1 MKNGS
6 PIFAIL
12 GSLMLTASC
21 TTTVSRNAG
30 SPSLVVPKNSSVRN
44 IRLAAPEPTED
55 PGGVITLDD
64 ALRAA
69 MDRHP
74 SLAAAWHEI
83 KAHEGKARQAG
94 MLSNPSLTGEFEEF
108 GGSGEYSGTDV
119 ISAKIGISQ
128 EFPLGGKR
136 AKRVQVADAET
147 ELSVQE
153 RAAQII
159 ALRTEVKKRF
169 IRVHM
174 LQEKLKLE
182 QEKLRLVQ
190 ASSDAISKRV
200 SAGEVSPL
208 DQAKIGVELASSGV
222 AVERVKRELDA
233 ARYALASSW
242 AGNKPTFSEVRAD
255 YPMVTDIPS
264 ENELLALIEANP
276 VYRILGKRVS
286 LASVSLDLAKAE
298 AWMDIE
304 LGGGIQ
310 QFEETDDHAY
320 FFEVSIPIP
329 IFDRNQGGI
338 QAARETLNSAE
349 KRQEAGMLALKKNI
363 LETAKRLSSVQY
375 AFLAMQNTVLPAA
388 EKAYV
393 SVQKGYMAGEQDYL
407 EFLDAQHTLLE
418 IRRER
423 LELLAELQEL
433 RAELESFTAYFAHG
447 NERKL

>member
-1 MKNGS
+1 MKHWF
-6 PIFAIL
+6 PDFLIL
-12 GSLMLTASC
+12 GSLVLVASC
-21 TTTVSRNAG
+21 TTTV
-30 SPSLVVPKNSSVRN
+30 
-44 IRLAAPEPTED
+44 IRTADASGLAAPRSSVKNIERVTPEQTEA
-55 PGGVITLDD
+55 PSGVITLDD

-83 KAHEGKARQAG
+83 KAHEGEARQAG
-94 MLSNPSLTGEFEEF
+94 MLPNPSLAGEIEEF
-108 GGSGEYSGTDV
+108 GGSGEFSGTDV
-119 ISAKIGISQ
+119 MSTRIGISQ

-136 AKRVQVADAET
+136 LKRVRAADAQT

-153 RAAQII
+153 RAVRII

-174 LQEKLKLE
+174 LQEQLKLE

-190 ASSDAISKRV
+190 ASSEAISKRV

-208 DQAKIGVELASSGV
+208 DQAKISVELASAGV

-242 AGNKPTFSEVRAD
+242 AGSKPMFSEVRAD

-264 ENELLALIEANP
+264 EDELMKLIEANP
-276 VYRILGKRVS
+276 AYRILEKRVS
-286 LASVSLDLAKAE
+286 LASASHDLAKAE

-310 QFEETDDHAY
+310 QFEETNDHAY

-338 QAARETLNSAE
+338 QAARETLKATE
-349 KRQEAGMLALKKNI
+349 KRQESGI
-363 LETAKRLSSVQY
+363 LELKENLLKTAKQLSSVQY
-375 AFLAMQNTVLPAA
+375 AFLAMQDTVLPAA

-407 EFLDAQHTLLE
+407 EFLGAQHILLE

-423 LELLAELQEL
+423 LGLLAEVQEL
-433 RAELESFTAYFAHG
+433 RAELESFTAFWG
-447 NERKL
+447 QGSVE